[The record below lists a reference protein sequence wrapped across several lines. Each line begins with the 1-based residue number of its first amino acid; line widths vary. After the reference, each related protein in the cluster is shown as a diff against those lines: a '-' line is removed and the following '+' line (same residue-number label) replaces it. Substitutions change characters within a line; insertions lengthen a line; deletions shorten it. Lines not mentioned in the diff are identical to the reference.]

1 MDSKYSNKE
10 KNDIIKLFEKLN
22 YYKIKGEPHYDY
34 LLRMPFYSL
43 TKSKV
48 IELNNQFTKKKQEYD
63 ILNKKTPSQL
73 WIDDITILEKI
84 LG

>member
-1 MDSKYSNKE
+1 
-10 KNDIIKLFEKLN
+10 
-22 YYKIKGEPHYDY
+22 
-34 LLRMPFYSL
+34 MPFYSL

-73 WIDDITILEKI
+73 WIDDIDILEKI
-84 LG
+84 AKTV